1 MIQET
6 HCSPWKQA
14 RGLEWEGLGVME
26 DWECGKDLGGGGAC
40 LARSNCCLVGL
51 KPKHAVYLHIS
62 IQYIKYSLVFF
73 IQKILFFS
81 FYLFLNSQVW

>member
-6 HCSPWKQA
+6 HCSPWKQG

-26 DWECGKDLGGGGAC
+26 DWGCGKDWGGGQI
-40 LARSNCCLVGL
+40 ARSNCCLVGL

-62 IQYIKYSLVFF
+62 IQYIKYSLVFLSKKYF
-73 IQKILFFS
+73 FFLFTF
-81 FYLFLNSQVW
+81 F

>member
-6 HCSPWKQA
+6 HCSPWKQG
-14 RGLEWEGLGVME
+14 RGLEWEGRGYGGLGV
-26 DWECGKDLGGGGAC
+26 WKGLGGAC

-62 IQYIKYSLVFF
+62 IQYIKYSLVF

>member
-6 HCSPWKQA
+6 HCSPWKQG
-14 RGLEWEGLGVME
+14 RGLEWEGLG
-26 DWECGKDLGGGGAC
+26 GYGGLGVWKGLWGGAC

-62 IQYIKYSLVFF
+62 IQYIKYSLVF